1 MKDKREHGKEMRLGL
16 SVIWKLIEIL
26 LKGSTLGGYCVR
38 SLEQGVWIE
47 KWKPIRKNFPPKA
60 LGSHRI
66 VEKLR
71 LLLPL
76 DVFPAFLFLP
86 RALSG

>member
-26 LKGSTLGGYCVR
+26 LNGSTPGEYCVR
-38 SLEQGVWIE
+38 SLKQGLWME
-47 KWKPIRKNFPPKA
+47 KRKPTRKNFPPKA

-71 LLLPL
+71 LLFPL

-86 RALSG
+86 RVLSG